1 MASPRKAIVESTPK
15 SCLNGI
21 HLTRRGFLRAGSLGL
36 FGLSL
41 SRYLQLKHLMAASGS
56 PAKPEAKAQACILLW
71 LEGGPS
77 QVDTFDP
84 KPNSAFAPISTNVP
98 GIRISEL
105 LPRVAQHMDKLSI
118 IRSMYTEEIDHQQAT
133 YYAITGHRPNSA
145 LESPSLG
152 SIIARELSPRRN
164 MPPYVIAPPIDRP
177 YLNYFNAGFIGAR
190 YQPMVVPDP
199 AREDFQVPDL
209 VLPKEIGMDRVSH
222 RRSFL
227 EVVDRLYRHQEQQA
241 EFAALDNFRQQ
252 ALTTLGSPQVRRAFD
267 LSQESEKTRDEY
279 GRHRFGQSVLLARR
293 LIEGGC
299 RFATAAGYDMTEWDL
314 CHVENDKYNR
324 DLLAPPFDQALS
336 ALMKDLDQRGLLE
349 STLVVAMGEFGRT
362 PHVNPRGGRDHW
374 PHCWSMVLGGGGIQ
388 GGQVIGASDERG
400 ARVADRMVTIGDLFA
415 TVYKAL
421 GIDWTKEYMTPIQR
435 PVKIANSIGGE
446 SGLPI
451 EGLI

>member
-1 MASPRKAIVESTPK
+1 MK
-15 SCLNGI
+15 SISNPGLNGI
-21 HLTRRGFLRAGSLGL
+21 DLARRGFLRAGSLGL

-41 SRYLQLKHLMAASGS
+41 SHYLRLKHLMAASGQ
-56 PAKPEAKAQACILLW
+56 PVDQTAEAQACILLW

-84 KPNSAFAPISTNVP
+84 KPNSSFAPIATSVP
-98 GIRISEL
+98 GIQISEL
-105 LPRVAQHMDKLSI
+105 LPRVAQQMDKLAI

-145 LESPSLG
+145 VESPSLG
-152 SIIARELSPRRN
+152 SIIAKELGPRHS

-177 YLNYFNAGFIGAR
+177 YLNYFNAGFMGSR

-199 AREDFQVPDL
+199 AQENFKVPDL
-209 VLPKEIGMDRVSH
+209 VLPKDISLGRLSH

-227 EVVDRLYRHQEQQA
+227 EVVDRFYRSQEQIA
-241 EFAALDNFRQQ
+241 EYAALDDFRQQ
-252 ALTTLGSPQVRRAFD
+252 ALTIIGSPEVRNAFD
-267 LSQESEKTRDEY
+267 LSQESAKTRDEY

-314 CHVENDKYNR
+314 CHVDNDKYNR
-324 DLLAPPFDQALS
+324 DLLAPPLDQALS
-336 ALMKDLDQRGLLE
+336 ALMKDLAQRGLLE
-349 STLVVAMGEFGRT
+349 STLVIVMGEFGRT
-362 PHVNPRGGRDHW
+362 PHINPRGGRDHW
-374 PHCWSMVLGGGGIQ
+374 SHCWSVLLGGGGIQ
-388 GGQVIGASDERG
+388 GGQVIGASDDRG
-400 ARVADRMVTIGDLFA
+400 ARVAERMVTIGDLFA
-415 TVYKAL
+415 TIYKAL